1 MKRISLKP
9 LRPATSV
16 AGLLLFLLTSCA
28 DVDVPSDDL
37 QSFKISQAPSATGLA
52 NLIMTGEQPLVA
64 VNALIFK
71 EWATGDKFKGLTGR
85 EAYSLYGE
93 GLVEV
98 QTSLETRSLWVGKV
112 DSQIEGSSDAIFD
125 LFALFS
131 YRSAN
136 SFLTYMARGA
146 GDAPDARSAGL
157 LGQWLICSTTFNEP
171 ELQSSTP
178 SMSSTL
184 PAKAQLVELTGFAE
198 NQVEALLSYPQNQPV
213 DIVQFIKFTD
223 SAGEQHLAYQDAI
236 TATLGKYGA
245 QLIWRGALD
254 FFLVG
259 SSSPEFDEMTLTR
272 FPSAKAFLQVY
283 SDPELAEFQEN
294 GTTGVSLRWSYL
306 TSEVLD
312 APLQ

>member
-1 MKRISLKP
+1 MKRISLKSLP
-9 LRPATSV
+9 SASSV

-37 QSFKISQAPSATGLA
+37 QSFKISQTPSATGLA
-52 NLIMTGEQPLVA
+52 NLIITGEQPLVA

-98 QTSLETRSLWVGKV
+98 QTSLETRSIWVGRV
-112 DSQIEGSSDAIFD
+112 ENQIEGSSDAIFD
-125 LFALFS
+125 KFALIA

-254 FFLVG
+254 FFLIG

-283 SDPELAEFQEN
+283 SDPELAEFKGN

-306 TSEVLD
+306 TSEKLD
-312 APLQ
+312 TPI

>member
-1 MKRISLKP
+1 
-9 LRPATSV
+9 V

-52 NLIMTGEQPLVA
+52 NLIITGEQPLVA
-64 VNALIFK
+64 VNALKFK

-98 QTSLETRSLWVGKV
+98 QTSLETRSIWVGRV
-112 DSQIEGSSDAIFD
+112 ENQIEGSSDAIFD
-125 LFALFS
+125 KFALIA

-146 GDAPDARSAGL
+146 GDA
-157 LGQWLICSTTFNEP
+157 TTFNEP

-254 FFLVG
+254 FFLIG

-283 SDPELAEFQEN
+283 SDPELAEFKGN

-312 APLQ
+312 PPI

>member
-1 MKRISLKP
+1 MKRISLKSLP
-9 LRPATSV
+9 SASSV

-37 QSFKISQAPSATGLA
+37 QSFKISQTPSATGLA
-52 NLIMTGEQPLVA
+52 NLIITGEQPLVA
-64 VNALIFK
+64 VNALKFK

-98 QTSLETRSLWVGKV
+98 QTSLETRSIWVGRV
-112 DSQIEGSSDAIFD
+112 ENQIEGSSDAIFD
-125 LFALFS
+125 KFALIA

-254 FFLVG
+254 FFLIG

-283 SDPELAEFQEN
+283 SDPELAEFKGN

-306 TSEVLD
+306 TSEKLD
-312 APLQ
+312 TPI

>member
-1 MKRISLKP
+1 MKRISLKSLP
-9 LRPATSV
+9 SASSV

-37 QSFKISQAPSATGLA
+37 QSFKISQTPSATGLA
-52 NLIMTGEQPLVA
+52 NLIITGEQPLVA
-64 VNALIFK
+64 VNALKFK
-71 EWATGDKFKGLTGR
+71 EWATGDKFKGLTGG

-98 QTSLETRSLWVGKV
+98 QTSLETRSIWVGRV
-112 DSQIEGSSDAIFD
+112 ENQIEGSSDAIFD
-125 LFALFS
+125 KFALIA

-254 FFLVG
+254 FFLIG
-259 SSSPEFDEMTLTR
+259 SSSPEFDEVTLTR

-283 SDPELAEFQEN
+283 SDPELAEFKGN

-312 APLQ
+312 PPI

>member
-1 MKRISLKP
+1 MKRISLKSLP
-9 LRPATSV
+9 SASSV

-37 QSFKISQAPSATGLA
+37 QSFKISQTPSATGLA
-52 NLIMTGEQPLVA
+52 NLIITGEQPLVA
-64 VNALIFK
+64 VNALKFK

-98 QTSLETRSLWVGKV
+98 QTSLETRSIWVGRV
-112 DSQIEGSSDAIFD
+112 ENQIEGSSDAIFD
-125 LFALFS
+125 KFALIA

-254 FFLVG
+254 FFLIG

-283 SDPELAEFQEN
+283 SDPELAEFKGN

-312 APLQ
+312 PPI

>member
-9 LRPATSV
+9 LRPASSV

-52 NLIMTGEQPLVA
+52 NLIITGEQPLVA

-98 QTSLETRSLWVGKV
+98 QTSLETRSIWVGRV
-112 DSQIEGSSDAIFD
+112 ENQIEGSSDAIFD
-125 LFALFS
+125 LFALIA

-171 ELQSSTP
+171 EYDL
-178 SMSSTL
+178 
-184 PAKAQLVELTGFAE
+184 
-198 NQVEALLSYPQNQPV
+198 
-213 DIVQFIKFTD
+213 
-223 SAGEQHLAYQDAI
+223 
-236 TATLGKYGA
+236 
-245 QLIWRGALD
+245 
-254 FFLVG
+254 
-259 SSSPEFDEMTLTR
+259 
-272 FPSAKAFLQVY
+272 
-283 SDPELAEFQEN
+283 
-294 GTTGVSLRWSYL
+294 
-306 TSEVLD
+306 
-312 APLQ
+312 

>member
-1 MKRISLKP
+1 MKRISLKSLP
-9 LRPATSV
+9 SASSV

-37 QSFKISQAPSATGLA
+37 QSFKISQTPSATGLA
-52 NLIMTGEQPLVA
+52 NLIITGEQPLVA

-98 QTSLETRSLWVGKV
+98 QTSLETRSIWVGRV
-112 DSQIEGSSDAIFD
+112 ENQIEGSSDAIFD
-125 LFALFS
+125 KFALIA

-146 GDAPDARSAGL
+146 GDAPDARRAGL

-254 FFLVG
+254 FFLIG

-283 SDPELAEFQEN
+283 SDPELAEFKGN

-312 APLQ
+312 PPI

>member
-1 MKRISLKP
+1 MKRISLKSLP
-9 LRPATSV
+9 SASSV

-37 QSFKISQAPSATGLA
+37 QSFKISQTPSATGLA
-52 NLIMTGEQPLVA
+52 NLIITGEQPLVA
-64 VNALIFK
+64 VNALKFK
-71 EWATGDKFKGLTGR
+71 EWATGDKFKGLTGG

-98 QTSLETRSLWVGKV
+98 QTSLETRSIWVGRV
-112 DSQIEGSSDAIFD
+112 ENQIEGSSDAIFD
-125 LFALFS
+125 KFALIA

-146 GDAPDARSAGL
+146 GDAPDARRAGL

-254 FFLVG
+254 FFLIG

-283 SDPELAEFQEN
+283 SDPELAEFKGN

-312 APLQ
+312 PPI

>member
-1 MKRISLKP
+1 MKRISLKSLP
-9 LRPATSV
+9 SASSV

-37 QSFKISQAPSATGLA
+37 QSFKISQTPSATGLA
-52 NLIMTGEQPLVA
+52 NLIITGEQPLVA
-64 VNALIFK
+64 VNALKFK
-71 EWATGDKFKGLTGR
+71 EWATGDKFKGLTGG

-98 QTSLETRSLWVGKV
+98 QTSLETRSIWVGRV
-112 DSQIEGSSDAIFD
+112 ENQIEGSSDAIFD
-125 LFALFS
+125 KFALIA

-254 FFLVG
+254 FFLIG

-283 SDPELAEFQEN
+283 SDPELAEFKGN

-306 TSEVLD
+306 TSEKLD
-312 APLQ
+312 TPI

>member
-1 MKRISLKP
+1 MKRISLKSLP
-9 LRPATSV
+9 SASSV

-37 QSFKISQAPSATGLA
+37 QSFKISQTPSATGLA
-52 NLIMTGEQPLVA
+52 NLIITGEQPLVA
-64 VNALIFK
+64 VNALKFK
-71 EWATGDKFKGLTGR
+71 EWATGNKFKGLTGR

-98 QTSLETRSLWVGKV
+98 QTSLETRSIWVGRV
-112 DSQIEGSSDAIFD
+112 ENQIEGSSDAIFD
-125 LFALFS
+125 KFALIA

-254 FFLVG
+254 FFLIG

-283 SDPELAEFQEN
+283 SDPELAEFKGN

-312 APLQ
+312 PPI

>member
-1 MKRISLKP
+1 MKRISLKSLP
-9 LRPATSV
+9 SASSV

-37 QSFKISQAPSATGLA
+37 QSFKISQTPSATGLA
-52 NLIMTGEQPLVA
+52 NLIITGEQPLVA
-64 VNALIFK
+64 VNALKFK
-71 EWATGDKFKGLTGR
+71 EWATGDKFKGLTGG

-98 QTSLETRSLWVGKV
+98 QTSLETRSIWVGRV
-112 DSQIEGSSDAIFD
+112 ENQIEGSSDAIFD
-125 LFALFS
+125 KFALIA

-146 GDAPDARSAGL
+146 GDAPDARRAGL

-254 FFLVG
+254 FFLIG

-283 SDPELAEFQEN
+283 SDPELAEFKGN

-306 TSEVLD
+306 TSEKLD
-312 APLQ
+312 TPI

>member
-1 MKRISLKP
+1 MKRISLKSLP
-9 LRPATSV
+9 SASSV

-37 QSFKISQAPSATGLA
+37 QSFKISQTPSATGLA
-52 NLIMTGEQPLVA
+52 NLIITGEQPLVA
-64 VNALIFK
+64 VNALKFK

-98 QTSLETRSLWVGKV
+98 QTSLETRSIWVGRV
-112 DSQIEGSSDAIFD
+112 ENQIEGSSDAIFD
-125 LFALFS
+125 KFALIA

-254 FFLVG
+254 FFLIG

-283 SDPELAEFQEN
+283 SDPELSEFKGN

-312 APLQ
+312 PPI

>member
-1 MKRISLKP
+1 
-9 LRPATSV
+9 
-16 AGLLLFLLTSCA
+16 
-28 DVDVPSDDL
+28 
-37 QSFKISQAPSATGLA
+37 
-52 NLIMTGEQPLVA
+52 
-64 VNALIFK
+64 
-71 EWATGDKFKGLTGR
+71 
-85 EAYSLYGE
+85 
-93 GLVEV
+93 
-98 QTSLETRSLWVGKV
+98 
-112 DSQIEGSSDAIFD
+112 
-125 LFALFS
+125 
-131 YRSAN
+131 
-136 SFLTYMARGA
+136 MARGA
-146 GDAPDARSAGL
+146 GDAPDARRAGL

-254 FFLVG
+254 FFLIG

-283 SDPELAEFQEN
+283 SDPELAEFKGN

-312 APLQ
+312 PPI

>member
-1 MKRISLKP
+1 MKRISLKSLP
-9 LRPATSV
+9 SASSV

-37 QSFKISQAPSATGLA
+37 QSFKISQTPSATGLA
-52 NLIMTGEQPLVA
+52 NLIITGEQPLVA
-64 VNALIFK
+64 VNALKFK

-98 QTSLETRSLWVGKV
+98 QTSLETRSIWVGRV
-112 DSQIEGSSDAIFD
+112 ENQIEGSSDAIFD
-125 LFALFS
+125 KFALIA

-146 GDAPDARSAGL
+146 GDAPDARRAGL

-254 FFLVG
+254 FFLIG

-283 SDPELAEFQEN
+283 SDPELAEFKGN

-312 APLQ
+312 PPI